1 MLGFSS
7 SRGEKVRGRFA
18 DELRATLNRVKN
30 GRLNDEDMARCAF
43 ENETSPT
50 LIAQA

>member
-18 DELRATLNRVKN
+18 EELQATLHRVKT
-30 GRLNDEDMARCAF
+30 GQLNDEDMARCAF
-43 ENETSPT
+43 EKETTPM
-50 LIAQA
+50 LIAQ